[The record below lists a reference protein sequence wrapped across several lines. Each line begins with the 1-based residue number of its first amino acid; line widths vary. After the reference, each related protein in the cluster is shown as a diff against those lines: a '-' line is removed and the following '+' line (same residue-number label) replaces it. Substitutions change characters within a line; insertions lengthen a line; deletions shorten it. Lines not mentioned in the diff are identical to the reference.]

1 MDIGLGP
8 KMVLD
13 YGPDDHKGFKGVYH
27 TIVRYGKP
35 VVFDDW
41 KSLTK

>member
-13 YGPDDHKGFKGVYH
+13 YGPEDHQGLKAVYD

-35 VVFDDW
+35 VVFDNW
-41 KSLTK
+41 KSLGK